1 MDSEQETQATA
12 VSEGEQQP
20 SNISENSAESAPDYN
35 DLTVSKLKELLKEL
49 DLPLSGKKSDLIER
63 LQASNEKVTEESD
76 DSEDKMK
83 EPLVSF
89 DKLDGLSR
97 SELKELRKEYHKQA
111 EELRVNRD
119 ELNLKSQSHASE
131 RNDLNVKAKEHMDN
145 VHVHRDRRNGLNVE
159 VGEIRDER
167 REITN
172 LTNSHKDDFLK
183 LKRQRF
189 SGRNLPPVSRLRKQI
204 QELELKQM
212 TTPLTTDKE
221 RALVDEIS
229 SLQNKIKQHDEL
241 IETDTEV
248 LGARD
253 TFRESE
259 NKRRELGKKM
269 QKSRQEAQAAHH
281 TMKDSLR
288 LNRQTR
294 RKADAAQKQFVKA
307 KEKADEVHNE
317 YIEYLR
323 GMQEID
329 RMTASQGRSGSSA
342 DQRASA
348 ASAEELFAKFLAGEN
363 YTIADIA
370 TWPWI
375 ARHEWHDIGL
385 KNYKNLTRW
394 YLEIAKRDA
403 VIKGYDFMNRG
414 EIIPKP

>member
-12 VSEGEQQP
+12 VIEGEQP
-20 SNISENSAESAPDYN
+20 SNVSENSAEIAPDYN
-35 DLTVSKLKELLKEL
+35 DLTVTKLKELLKKL
-49 DLPLSGKKSDLIER
+49 NLPLSGKKSVLVER
-63 LQASNEKVTEESD
+63 LQASNESN
-76 DSEDKMK
+76 DKETDEAEGEAEGETK
-83 EPLVSF
+83 EPLISF

-97 SELKELRKEYHKQA
+97 SELKDLRKEYHKKA
-111 EELRVNRD
+111 EELRVKRD

-131 RNDLNVKAKEHMDN
+131 RNDLNLKAKEYMDT

-172 LTNSHKDDFLK
+172 QANSFKDEFLK

-189 SGRNLPPVSRLRKQI
+189 SGLSLPPVSRLRKQI

-248 LGARD
+248 LDARD

-259 NKRRELGKKM
+259 NKRRELGKTM

-342 DQRASA
+342 DQRANA
-348 ASAEELFAKFLAGEN
+348 ASAEELFTKFLSGEKLSTEQLMIIQKAGM
-363 YTIADIA
+363 
-370 TWPWI
+370 
-375 ARHEWHDIGL
+375 L
-385 KNYKNLTRW
+385 
-394 YLEIAKRDA
+394 
-403 VIKGYDFMNRG
+403 
-414 EIIPKP
+414 

>member
-12 VSEGEQQP
+12 VIEGEQP
-20 SNISENSAESAPDYN
+20 SNVSESSAELAPDYN
-35 DLTVSKLKELLKEL
+35 DLTVIKLKELLKEL
-49 DLPLSGKKSDLIER
+49 GLPLSGKKSDLIER
-63 LQASNEKVTEESD
+63 LQASKEKVDGKSGDNEGET
-76 DSEDKMK
+76 K
-83 EPLVSF
+83 EPLISF
-89 DKLDGLSR
+89 DKLDGFSR
-97 SELKELRKEYHKQA
+97 AELKELRKEYHKQA
-111 EELRVNRD
+111 EVLRVKRD

-131 RNDLNVKAKEHMDN
+131 RNDLNLKAKEHMDN
-145 VHVHRDRRNGLNVE
+145 VHVHRDLRNGLNVE

-167 REITN
+167 REITDQ
-172 LTNSHKDDFLK
+172 TNSLKDSFLK

-189 SGRNLPPVSRLRKQI
+189 SGLNLPPVSKLRKQI

-229 SLQNKIKQHDEL
+229 SLQNKIKKHDEL

-248 LGARD
+248 LDARD

-269 QKSRQEAQAAHH
+269 QKSRQDAQTAHH

-342 DQRASA
+342 DQRANA
-348 ASAEELFAKFLAGEN
+348 ASAEELFTKFLSGEKLSTEQLMIIQKAGM
-363 YTIADIA
+363 
-370 TWPWI
+370 
-375 ARHEWHDIGL
+375 L
-385 KNYKNLTRW
+385 
-394 YLEIAKRDA
+394 
-403 VIKGYDFMNRG
+403 
-414 EIIPKP
+414 

>member
-1 MDSEQETQATA
+1 MDSEQETKATA
-12 VSEGEQQP
+12 VIEGEQP
-20 SNISENSAESAPDYN
+20 SNISENSAKPAPDYN
-35 DLTVSKLKELLKEL
+35 DLTVIKLKELLKEL
-49 DLPLSGKKSDLIER
+49 GLPLSGKKSDLIER
-63 LQASNEKVTEESD
+63 LQASNEKVGEESGE
-76 DSEDKMK
+76 SKEETK

-97 SELKELRKEYHKQA
+97 TELRDLRKEYHKQA
-111 EELRVNRD
+111 EELRVKRD

-131 RNDLNVKAKEHMDN
+131 RNDLNLKAKEHMDK
-145 VHVHRDRRNGLNVE
+145 VHVHRDLRNGLNVE

-172 LTNSHKDDFLK
+172 QANTLKDVFLK

-189 SGRNLPPVSRLRKQI
+189 SGRNLPPVSKLRKQI

-221 RALVDEIS
+221 RVLVDEIS

-248 LGARD
+248 LDARD
-253 TFRESE
+253 AFRESE

-348 ASAEELFAKFLAGEN
+348 ASAEELFTKFLSGEKLSTEQLMIIQKAGM
-363 YTIADIA
+363 
-370 TWPWI
+370 
-375 ARHEWHDIGL
+375 L
-385 KNYKNLTRW
+385 
-394 YLEIAKRDA
+394 
-403 VIKGYDFMNRG
+403 
-414 EIIPKP
+414 

>member
-12 VSEGEQQP
+12 VTEGEQP
-20 SNISENSAESAPDYN
+20 SNVSESSAEIAPDYN

-49 DLPLSGKKSDLIER
+49 SLPLSGKKSDLIER
-63 LQASNEKVTEESD
+63 LQASKEKVDEENGDGEDETEDET
-76 DSEDKMK
+76 K
-83 EPLVSF
+83 EPLISF

-97 SELKELRKEYHKQA
+97 SELKDLRKEYHKKA
-111 EELRVNRD
+111 EELRVKRD
-119 ELNLKSQSHASE
+119 ELNLKSQSHAAE
-131 RNDLNVKAKEHMDN
+131 RNDLNLKAKEHMDN
-145 VHVHRDRRNGLNVE
+145 VHVHRDRRNGLNIE

-172 LTNSHKDDFLK
+172 QANTLKDDFLK

-248 LGARD
+248 LDARD

-269 QKSRQEAQAAHH
+269 QKSRQEAQTAHH

-342 DQRASA
+342 DQRANA
-348 ASAEELFAKFLAGEN
+348 ASAEELFTKFLSGEKLSTEQLMIIQKAGM
-363 YTIADIA
+363 
-370 TWPWI
+370 
-375 ARHEWHDIGL
+375 L
-385 KNYKNLTRW
+385 
-394 YLEIAKRDA
+394 
-403 VIKGYDFMNRG
+403 
-414 EIIPKP
+414 